1 MVPIP
6 VKYHSKPHTVTQSI
20 KFLSLRENV
29 IAMQFSRT
37 MKVTEKRITFQ
48 QTNAYQTIPVAVLS
62 TLVISW
68 QSKEKVGNPDPM

>member
-1 MVPIP
+1 
-6 VKYHSKPHTVTQSI
+6 
-20 KFLSLRENV
+20 
-29 IAMQFSRT
+29 MQFSRT